1 MSKENREKS
10 KESSLVRA
18 FTWCLVL
25 SLVIIFSIYPITSK
39 DLVSL
44 AGPVLLGLGLAP
56 LAALKFYSKSLA
68 SVGADVAFGAFD
80 TGFMTV
86 TSLAGASF
94 AGVLG
99 AVVGAGAGDAITD
112 AWGGLI
118 EGKVASWLREKGI
131 EEARKPFP
139 TSMGKMSGCL
149 FGAGVTITLAGLL
162 GIL

>member
-1 MSKENREKS
+1 MTTDKKAKEDN
-10 KESSLVRA
+10 LVRA

-25 SLVIIFSIYPITSK
+25 SLVIIFSIYPIASK
-39 DLVSL
+39 DLVSW
-44 AGPVLLGLGLAP
+44 AGPVLLALGLAP
-56 LAALKFYSKSLA
+56 LAVLKIHGKQLA
-68 SVGADVAFGAFD
+68 TVGADIAFGAFD

-118 EGKVASWLREKGI
+118 EGKVATWLRKRGI

-149 FGAGVTITLAGLL
+149 FGAGVTITIAGLL